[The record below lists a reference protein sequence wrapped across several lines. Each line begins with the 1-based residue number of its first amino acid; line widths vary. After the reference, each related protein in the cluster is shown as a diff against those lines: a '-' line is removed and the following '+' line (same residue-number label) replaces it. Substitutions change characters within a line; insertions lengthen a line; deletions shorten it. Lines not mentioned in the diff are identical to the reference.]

1 MSENDSWT
9 VRMYKAE
16 LRGMKEGLRKL
27 KSYGL
32 STLEG
37 EKLISE
43 KKTQILKASK

>member
-1 MSENDSWT
+1 MSDTNNWT

-16 LRGMKEGLRKL
+16 LRGMEKGLRKL